1 MIYDINGADIS
12 KEKRVIEVW
21 NFIDANDTKELVVVI
36 MCNIITTKSERTKKY
51 QYNIIYRNGK

>member
-1 MIYDINGADIS
+1 MIYDINGTDIS

-21 NFIDANDTKELVVVI
+21 NLIDVNDTKELVVVI
-36 MCNIITTKSERTKKY
+36 ICNIITTKSERAKY

>member
-51 QYNIIYRNGK
+51 QYNNINITI

>member
-21 NFIDANDTKELVVVI
+21 NFIDANDTKLVVVI